1 MSIEKLTETIGVKLA
16 DTQLRQAQAVAE
28 SHGLGLS
35 AWIRL
40 LIDEA
45 LERERERYRALHSI
59 FGPDEK

>member
-35 AWIRL
+35 A
-40 LIDEA
+40 
-45 LERERERYRALHSI
+45 
-59 FGPDEK
+59 